1 MKIRTLITLF
11 AALSLLSSCAM
22 YEPVSGGYTDP
33 VAVIRD
39 SAEAED
45 TMKGRLF
52 FVEEVDG
59 NRISNIRIATRQ
71 ASAGRGFWLATG
83 YAMRPVPAKSMRLK
97 LVGTHVVAAP
107 IHEMASRAIGTFFD
121 VEGVIEF
128 TPKPNGKYTVRGELK
143 KNASSVWIE
152 DDETRE
158 AVTTKITVK

>member
-1 MKIRTLITLF
+1 MKTRALLLF
-11 AALSLLSSCAM
+11 SVLAFLAGCAM
-22 YEPVSGGYTDP
+22 YEPVSGGYNGP

-39 SAEAED
+39 SAESED

-52 FVEEVDG
+52 FVEEVDN
-59 NRISNIRIATRQ
+59 NRINNIRISTRQ

-83 YAMRPVPAKSMRLK
+83 YAMRPVPARTMRLK

-128 TPKPNGKYTVRGELK
+128 TPRPNGKYTVRGELK

-158 AVTTKITVK
+158 PASAKVTVK